1 MLKVNQEEKERILKL
16 HSIEEQAGVP
26 TASNQSNQS
35 SGNAQNNRTLEFIN
49 VQRKLAAAFHNPG
62 TNVKKALEAFQR
74 ANPAKFDDIIREL
87 MKQTTKIDTYNGLT
101 AALNGEY
108 GFQNRKD
115 LENINKVFTD
125 NNSKFKLDW
134 KIGTDDDDV
143 KSIRLILNKNY
154 KAPQTQPQ
162 TQTQAQTP
170 ATAPNP
176 TQPQRQVPTVNRSAQ
191 TDVQNKTKEIQR
203 ALGMKET
210 GTMDEPTINKA
221 YEIIS
226 KL

>member
-16 HSIEEQAGVP
+16 HSIEEQATLAGQTSVP

-35 SGNAQNNRTLEFIN
+35 SGNAQNNRTLKFIE
-49 VQRKLAAAFHNPG
+49 VLRKLTAAFHNPG

-87 MKQTTKIDTYNGLT
+87 MKETTKIDTYNGLT

-115 LENINKVFTD
+115 LVNINKVFTD

-134 KIGTDDDDV
+134 KIGTGGDDV
-143 KSIRLILNKNY
+143 KSIRLIFNPNY
-154 KAPQTQPQ
+154 KAPQTQSKPQ
-162 TQTQAQTP
+162 TQPQ
-170 ATAPNP
+170 
-176 TQPQRQVPTVNRSAQ
+176 TQPSTVKKAIS
-191 TDVQNKTKEIQR
+191 TEVQNKTKEIQKV
-203 ALGMKET
+203 LSLKQT
-210 GTMDEPTINKA
+210 GTMDQATINKA
-221 YEIIS
+221 YEMIS